1 MDGVTDLGTI
11 TVWGSNPRP
20 HFNDCFNNYDN
31 AHEDIDLTG
40 RYEKLK
46 SILHENLYDNI
57 KLADIHDDVNNH
69 KIDTFQDYSTTIK
82 NDLKSKQISIE
93 NNLITLRKDI
103 AEIEKSPG
111 WKFII
116 DPQKYPCTY
125 KWHFQSSD
133 SSDLKISAIFKF
145 RTIEDRDRLL
155 AEDFDDNIPGIPRFP
170 FDNIDLYIDAVN
182 KRADRDAR
190 NQLLEIKR
198 QHKSITDKIQ
208 FNINELNKLKIAQSS
223 VFAVPTPNVPT
234 LPHGV
239 GSNSQVTQ
247 TADSSI
253 AKGIEKALGNIRD
266 GLAET
271 FDCSFG
277 MSCSNDLDKAAKN
290 PNVGKPHT
298 GGDQIPEQGRT
309 DTGGDQIPE
318 HIDNT
323 HITPLPNQITV
334 EDIAYLSENKN
345 NIKNKWHQGSFNS
358 PDESLQKHYE
368 KHGKEVG
375 AGSVE
380 QYRNKAEEFIKNLKG
395 ARTVKVR
402 GATNN
407 VTRYYKNGKY
417 LDRTSEGK
425 IISFGKQ

>member
-1 MDGVTDLGTI
+1 
-11 TVWGSNPRP
+11 
-20 HFNDCFNNYDN
+20 
-31 AHEDIDLTG
+31 
-40 RYEKLK
+40 
-46 SILHENLYDNI
+46 
-57 KLADIHDDVNNH
+57 
-69 KIDTFQDYSTTIK
+69 
-82 NDLKSKQISIE
+82 
-93 NNLITLRKDI
+93 
-103 AEIEKSPG
+103 
-111 WKFII
+111 
-116 DPQKYPCTY
+116 
-125 KWHFQSSD
+125 
-133 SSDLKISAIFKF
+133 
-145 RTIEDRDRLL
+145 
-155 AEDFDDNIPGIPRFP
+155 
-170 FDNIDLYIDAVN
+170 NIDLYIDAVN

-223 VFAVPTPNVPT
+223 MFVTPSPNVPT

-277 MSCSNDLDKAAKN
+277 MSCSNDIDKAAKN

-380 QYRNKAEEFIKNLKG
+380 QYRNKAEEFVKNLKG

-402 GATNN
+402 GATDN

-425 IISFGKQ
+425 IISFGK